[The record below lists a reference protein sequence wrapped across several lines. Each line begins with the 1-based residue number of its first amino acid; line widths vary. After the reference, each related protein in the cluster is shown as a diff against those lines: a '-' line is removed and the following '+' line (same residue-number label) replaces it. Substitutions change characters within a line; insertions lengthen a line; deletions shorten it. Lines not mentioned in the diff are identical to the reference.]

1 MASAS
6 LNKMTVPLASD
17 QSASAQGL
25 LMPKLKYRFR
35 VLFQNFGVSNETTE
49 LTKQVVSVARPN
61 LTFEE
66 IALPIYNSTLKLAGR
81 HTWADIACS
90 VRDDASG
97 SVMTLVGEQFQ
108 KQLDFLEQA
117 SAAAGI
123 DYKFVTNIQILDGG
137 NGATDKFVA
146 KVKALISNHDFDGA
160 IAECDRQKGSL
171 ANVVHEGILKYQFV
185 QNDTT
190 MDKEAKVHAIQ
201 KSIEEATALELPM
214 LSKNMVVIS
223 TMASIGTLAGLI
235 GTVVGMIRA
244 FAALSAAGAPDT
256 SALATGISE
265 ALVNTLVGILTS
277 ALAIIFY
284 NYFSNRIDQITYA
297 MDEAGFSII
306 QEFQA
311 SGK

>member
-6 LNKMTVPLASD
+6 LNRMTVPLASD

-35 VLFQNFGVSNETTE
+35 VLFENFGVTNSTTE
-49 LTKQVVSVARPN
+49 MTKQVVSVARPN

-123 DYKFVTNIQILDGG
+123 DYKFLTTIQILDGG
-137 NGATDKFVA
+137 NGADTPTVLEQWELYGCYLKGADYGELNYGTNEGVTINMTIAYDNAAQA
-146 KVKALISNHDFDGA
+146 KTSVNDGG
-160 IAECDRQKGSL
+160 IGS
-171 ANVVHEGILKYQFV
+171 I
-185 QNDTT
+185 
-190 MDKEAKVHAIQ
+190 
-201 KSIEEATALELPM
+201 
-214 LSKNMVVIS
+214 
-223 TMASIGTLAGLI
+223 
-235 GTVVGMIRA
+235 
-244 FAALSAAGAPDT
+244 
-256 SALATGISE
+256 
-265 ALVNTLVGILTS
+265 
-277 ALAIIFY
+277 
-284 NYFSNRIDQITYA
+284 
-297 MDEAGFSII
+297 
-306 QEFQA
+306 A
-311 SGK
+311 SGLGRTIGGSVTGVGTGA